1 MKKKP
6 NLRKA
11 LRAQPIYEN
20 LKLSDLIDDK
30 YKLTWLRDQ
39 LVKNDPYLT
48 ALAVE
53 FILMETK
60 GLSHNRLRASM
71 CLKLATVTLKQSQ
84 WENLLNCILHR
95 LLTGNFSEQFKDQL
109 KFIIRTNPQW
119 VRVEIQK
126 GLESEKDYIRR
137 YACWLDK
144 KLEAINA
151 VNICAYT

>member
-6 NLRKA
+6 NLKKA
-11 LRAQPIYEN
+11 LRSPPLYEN
-20 LKLSDLIDDK
+20 LKLSDLIDGK

-39 LVKNDPYLT
+39 LLNDDLYLT

-84 WENLLNCILHR
+84 REDLLNCILHR
-95 LLTGNFSEQFKDQL
+95 LLTGNFSERFKDQL

-119 VRVEIQK
+119 VRVEVKK
-126 GLESEKDYIRR
+126 GLESQKEYIRR

-151 VNICAYT
+151 VNICTYT